1 MSKKTDTKKTKEKKI
16 KKVIKK
22 KKTDIVEAPNKYHLI
37 ITPNAPESAKWYVL
51 HTQSNREQITSRTLK
66 TRVQALGLEDYI
78 FETFIPTQEK
88 IRITKGKKY
97 TVKERIFPGYLLVR
111 MIIIDR
117 SWLAVRTTQGIT
129 GFVGI
134 GNNPTPLPPKEVDAV
149 MAFSKQSA
157 PKFQASF
164 SLNEAVRIVEGPFA
178 DLLGTVNVIDES
190 RGKVE
195 VLVSIFGRETPV
207 ELDFVQVAKI

>member
-1 MSKKTDTKKTKEKKI
+1 MSKKTDTKKTKEKKP
-16 KKVIKK
+16 KKVVKE
-22 KKTDIVEAPNKYHLI
+22 KKTDITKAPNKYHLI
-37 ITPNAPESAKWYVL
+37 INPDAPESAKWYVL

-134 GNNPTPLPPKEVDAV
+134 GNNPTPLPPEEVDAV

-164 SLNEAVRIVEGPFA
+164 TLNEAVRIVEGPFV
-178 DLLGTVNVIDES
+178 DLLGTVSVIDDS